1 MTSLLNFNPRP
12 LIKMEDQLSSQK
24 PENFGPYSQY
34 WSILATSLCVVLLV
48 VFFCRNWQ
56 KEKGRRR
63 KLNVHQSSTCKSLSC
78 LRCHGEDIIRNKLM
92 ERCREYVLKVD
103 TVIESVDDH
112 LSRYYP
118 RIVGVIQSIDK
129 KDSILRRVYRESGY
143 KVELS
148 VSQPHIWTLPGL
160 KRTPVWTASEH
171 EQLQAIAFCFEA
183 KSTFEAIQYEYERVS
198 QQCQGWKTNTIPTG
212 EWRVFHFFDQ
222 GNRVE
227 ANCSQC
233 PQTVQLLQ
241 SISNFMKDSSFGNA
255 MFSVLEPGSHIE
267 IHTGPCNFRLR
278 CHLPLCASDSYRI
291 RVGSIAT
298 SWQVGKLLVFD
309 DSYVHTVWHECKE
322 NSGEQRKRVLLI
334 FDVWH
339 PEVKRKEQDFLNLIF
354 SSQ

>member
-1 MTSLLNFNPRP
+1 
-12 LIKMEDQLSSQK
+12 MEDSQLRGADHK
-24 PENFGPYSQY
+24 PDDVRPYSQY
-34 WSILATSLCVVLLV
+34 WSIFATLLCVLLLV
-48 VFFCRNWQ
+48 VFLWKSWL
-56 KEKGRRR
+56 KEKGR
-63 KLNVHQSSTCKSLSC
+63 KLTVHQSSTCKSLSC
-78 LRCHGEDIIRNKLM
+78 LRCYGEDIIRNKLM
-92 ERCREYVLKVD
+92 ERCRKYVLKVD
-103 TVIESVDDH
+103 IGIMESVDDH
-112 LSRYYP
+112 LSRRYP
-118 RIVGVIQSIDK
+118 RIMGVIQSIDK
-129 KDSILRRVYRESGY
+129 KDNILRRVYRESGY
-143 KVELS
+143 KLELS

-160 KRTPVWTASEH
+160 KRAPVWTASEH
-171 EQLQAIAFCFEA
+171 EQLQAIASCFEV
-183 KSTFEAIQYEYERVS
+183 KSIFEAIQYEYKQVS

-227 ANCSQC
+227 TNCIQC

-241 SISNFMKDSSFGNA
+241 SISSFMKGSAFGNA
-255 MFSVLEPGSHIE
+255 MFSVLEPNSHIE

-309 DSYVHTVWHECKE
+309 DSYVHTVWYECKE
-322 NSGEQRKRVLLI
+322 SSGEERKRVLLI

-339 PEVKRKEQDFLNLIF
+339 PEVKREEQDFLNFIF